1 METRT
6 TKSVAKACR
15 TGSGSSAFT
24 LIELLVVVAI
34 IALLA
39 AMLLPAIAKSK
50 TKAQGIYCLSNI
62 RQLTLGWLLYADDH
76 DGKLCPNR
84 TNLYESW
91 VAGILDFESTR
102 TDNTNVQY
110 LVDSRYAKLAPYV
123 STAASFKCPSDK
135 STVIYGRHRLARVRS
150 FSMNQAVGAFE
161 PQGQLPFA
169 SGWRIYKKSDD
180 IVNPSPSQLWVFIDE
195 HPDSIDDGRF
205 QVDCERQGAA
215 AQLISFPANF
225 HGSASSI
232 SFADGHS
239 EFHKWRDERTTYH
252 NRYCGCLASYA
263 HQGHY
268 TAAPNSPDIA
278 WLQQR
283 TSSRIR

>member
-1 METRT
+1 MTQDFR
-6 TKSVAKACR
+6 KRKGR
-15 TGSGSSAFT
+15 SAFT

-34 IALLA
+34 IAILA
-39 AMLLPAIAKSK
+39 ALLLPAVAKSK
-50 TKAQGIYCLSNI
+50 TKAMGIYCLSNT

-84 TNLYESW
+84 TNSSESW
-91 VAGILDFESTR
+91 VAGILDFDNSH

-123 STAASFKCPSDK
+123 KIAASFKCPSDK
-135 STVIYGRHRLARVRS
+135 SEVSYGGHRLARVRS
-150 FSMNQAVGAFE
+150 FSMNHAVGAIE
-161 PQGQLPFA
+161 QPGQLPFG
-169 SGWRIYKKSDD
+169 SGWSVYKKSDD
-180 IVNPSPSQLWVFIDE
+180 ITSPSPNQLWVFIDE

-205 QVDCERQGAA
+205 VVDCERQEAA

-225 HGSASSI
+225 HGGASSI

-239 EFHKWRDERTTYH
+239 EFHKWRDEHTTYH

-263 HQGHY
+263 HQGYY

-283 TSSRIR
+283 TSSKVR